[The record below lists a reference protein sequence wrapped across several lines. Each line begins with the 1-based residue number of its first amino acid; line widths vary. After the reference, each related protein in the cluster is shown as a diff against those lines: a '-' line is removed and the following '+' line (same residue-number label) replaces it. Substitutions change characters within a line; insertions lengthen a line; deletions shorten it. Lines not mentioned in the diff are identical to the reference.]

1 MKQILSLFVFVLLLL
16 GQSPQT
22 RAQDVHDFIEGYK
35 SAYKEHLKKARL
47 DTSLTYVPSV
57 VNFCNTDDYLS
68 FYRLPL
74 QERPQKLWSYICNPI
89 LANDY
94 AFDVE
99 KGKYFF
105 FPHIN
110 AQNEPK
116 NKDSIVVKNVD
127 VYVEYCLSNDATIEF
142 AIKNNIPIHYP
153 ILIINDEII
162 SDENDIDIIRNTV
175 THTRKLCGITVCNRL
190 GPYRIK
196 RIMRYSSSQAEKK
209 GIIAQDGVVAI
220 SLQSNTILDVIVL
233 KTWLIN
239 NRKETSYLNDETD
252 YR

>member
-1 MKQILSLFVFVLLLL
+1 MEILPHVFILCPLIIDNTMIKKLVLLLVIMFL
-16 GQSPQT
+16 
-22 RAQDVHDFIEGYK
+22 
-35 SAYKEHLKKARL
+35 
-47 DTSLTYVPSV
+47 
-57 VNFCNTDDYLS
+57 
-68 FYRLPL
+68 
-74 QERPQKLWSYICNPI
+74 
-89 LANDY
+89 
-94 AFDVE
+94 
-99 KGKYFF
+99 F

-209 GIIAQDGVVAI
+209 RYYCTRRSSGNKSSAKYNIGCHSSKNLVNKQ
-220 SLQSNTILDVIVL
+220 
-233 KTWLIN
+233 
-239 NRKETSYLNDETD
+239 
-252 YR
+252 

>member
-1 MKQILSLFVFVLLLL
+1 MIKKLVLLLVIMFL
-16 GQSPQT
+16 
-22 RAQDVHDFIEGYK
+22 
-35 SAYKEHLKKARL
+35 
-47 DTSLTYVPSV
+47 
-57 VNFCNTDDYLS
+57 
-68 FYRLPL
+68 
-74 QERPQKLWSYICNPI
+74 
-89 LANDY
+89 
-94 AFDVE
+94 
-99 KGKYFF
+99 F

-110 AQNEPK
+110 AQNEPN

-127 VYVEYCLSNDATIEF
+127 VYVEYCLSNDATIEY
-142 AIKNNIPIHYP
+142 AIKNSIPIHYP

-175 THTRKLCGITVCNRL
+175 TYTRKLCGTPVSNRL

-196 RIMRYSSSQAEKK
+196 RIRRYSSSQAKNK

-220 SLQSNTILDVIVL
+220 SLQQNTILDVKVL

-239 NRKETSYLNDETD
+239 NRKESSYSNDETD

>member
-1 MKQILSLFVFVLLLL
+1 MGTAFEKVTVRWRMPRVILGLWSGQGHLSSYDNTMIKKLVLLLVIMFL
-16 GQSPQT
+16 
-22 RAQDVHDFIEGYK
+22 
-35 SAYKEHLKKARL
+35 
-47 DTSLTYVPSV
+47 
-57 VNFCNTDDYLS
+57 
-68 FYRLPL
+68 
-74 QERPQKLWSYICNPI
+74 
-89 LANDY
+89 
-94 AFDVE
+94 
-99 KGKYFF
+99 F

-153 ILIINDEII
+153 ILIINDEIM

-209 GIIAQDGVVAI
+209 
-220 SLQSNTILDVIVL
+220 VL
-233 KTWLIN
+233 LHKM
-239 NRKETSYLNDETD
+239 E
-252 YR
+252 

>member
-1 MKQILSLFVFVLLLL
+1 MGTAFEKVTVRWRMPRVILGLWSGQGHLSSYDNTMIKKLVLLLVIMFL
-16 GQSPQT
+16 
-22 RAQDVHDFIEGYK
+22 
-35 SAYKEHLKKARL
+35 
-47 DTSLTYVPSV
+47 
-57 VNFCNTDDYLS
+57 
-68 FYRLPL
+68 
-74 QERPQKLWSYICNPI
+74 
-89 LANDY
+89 
-94 AFDVE
+94 
-99 KGKYFF
+99 F

-196 RIMRYSSSQAEKK
+196 RIKRYSSSQAEKK

-220 SLQSNTILDVIVL
+220 SLQPNTILDVIVL

-239 NRKETSYLNDETD
+239 NRKETSYLNDETG

>member
-1 MKQILSLFVFVLLLL
+1 MFFDNIMIKKLVLLLVIMFL
-16 GQSPQT
+16 
-22 RAQDVHDFIEGYK
+22 
-35 SAYKEHLKKARL
+35 
-47 DTSLTYVPSV
+47 
-57 VNFCNTDDYLS
+57 
-68 FYRLPL
+68 
-74 QERPQKLWSYICNPI
+74 
-89 LANDY
+89 
-94 AFDVE
+94 
-99 KGKYFF
+99 F

-110 AQNEPK
+110 AQNEPN
-116 NKDSIVVKNVD
+116 NKDSKVVKNVD

-142 AIKNNIPIHYP
+142 AIKNSIPIHYP

-175 THTRKLCGITVCNRL
+175 TYTRKLCGITVSNRL

-196 RIMRYSSSQAEKK
+196 RIMRYSSSQAKKK

-220 SLQSNTILDVIVL
+220 SLQQNTILDVRVL

-239 NRKETSYLNDETD
+239 NRKESSYSNDETD